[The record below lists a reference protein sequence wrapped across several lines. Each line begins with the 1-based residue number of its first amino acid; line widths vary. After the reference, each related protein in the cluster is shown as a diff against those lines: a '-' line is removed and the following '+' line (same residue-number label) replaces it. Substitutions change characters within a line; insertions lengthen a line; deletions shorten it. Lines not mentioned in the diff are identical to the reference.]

1 MNLHLLPPVIGC
13 LGIGIAASAATP
25 AAWGI
30 GAGHGLLLGGALY
43 AGGLRRFLAQA
54 RGAEADAGPGAAAR
68 AGGRVL
74 GGAALRIAAFLLFA
88 AFQAIAY
95 FEWLP
100 GTDLRW
106 TFVVLSTWIT
116 VETLMEPRAPDP
128 TASSPRA

>member
-1 MNLHLLPPVIGC
+1 MNLHLLPPIFGC
-13 LGIGIAASAATP
+13 LALGLAASAAAP
-25 AAWGI
+25 GSWGI

-43 AGGLRRFLAQA
+43 AGGLRRFLAHA
-54 RGAEADAGPGAAAR
+54 RAAGEGEGAEAEGAPRAR
-68 AGGRVL
+68 ARLFGGIAIRV
-74 GGAALRIAAFLLFA
+74 AAFLLFA
-88 AFQAIAY
+88 AFQAVAY

-116 VETLMEPRAPDP
+116 IETLLEPRA

>member
-1 MNLHLLPPVIGC
+1 MNLHLLPPVLGC
-13 LGIGIAASAATP
+13 LGIGLAASAAAP
-25 AAWGI
+25 ATWGI

-54 RGAEADAGPGAAAR
+54 HGADRPAERTGAR
-68 AGGRVL
+68 L
-74 GGAALRIAAFLLFA
+74 YGGAALRVAAFLFFA

-106 TFVVLSTWIT
+106 TFVVLSTWVTI
-116 VETLMEPRAPDP
+116 ETLMEPRAPSP
-128 TASSPRA
+128 TASSPRD